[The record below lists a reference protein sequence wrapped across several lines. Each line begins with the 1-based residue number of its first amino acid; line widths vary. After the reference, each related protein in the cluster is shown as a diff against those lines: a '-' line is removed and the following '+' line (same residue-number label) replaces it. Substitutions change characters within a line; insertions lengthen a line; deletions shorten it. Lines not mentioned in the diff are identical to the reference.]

1 MENEKKSFPTRER
14 GLKPA
19 CPKKLPEGKKVVPY
33 AGTWIETQDK
43 SERRRRLSS
52 FPTRERGLK
61 PAPPGLP
68 SPFPPVVPYAGTWIE
83 TQKIENDFLK
93 KTVVPYAGTWIETG
107 LGYAA
112 QIAGGVVPYAG
123 TWIETRYLEAPIY
136 LTDQSFPT
144 RERGLKP

>member
-1 MENEKKSFPTRER
+1 MNS
-14 GLKPA
+14 L
-19 CPKKLPEGKKVVPY
+19 VVPY
-33 AGTWIETQDK
+33 AGTWIETNDTCGDHPD
-43 SERRRRLSS
+43 STS

-136 LTDQSFPT
+136 LKDQSFPT